1 MGLSMQ
7 SPTRF
12 VRFLSVFL
20 PVYFCGLSVSAQTQ
34 TTLQGV
40 VGGFDQQN
48 LPSVLHVRHFD
59 APAVG
64 LGEWVNVA
72 LVHADGSFET
82 DLGDLTSPVLFEFA
96 APPWS
101 WGRREAFP

>member
-1 MGLSMQ
+1 MGLRMQ
-7 SPTRF
+7 SPTRS

-20 PVYFCGLSVSAQTQ
+20 PVYFCCLSVSAQTQ
-34 TTLQGV
+34 TTLHGV
-40 VGGFDQQN
+40 LGGFEEQN

-72 LVHADGSFET
+72 LVHADGSFEA
-82 DLGDLTSPVLFEFA
+82 DLGDSD
-96 APPWS
+96 
-101 WGRREAFP
+101 